1 MQLGLNIDHIATLRQ
16 ARKIAQPDPL
26 EAVFVAANCGVDQIT
41 IHLREDRRHIQDED
55 VRSIIKHSPLPINVE
70 CACDVNIVEFLCALK
85 PFKITLVPEKREEI
99 TTEGG
104 LNMNTPH
111 LKDIIKEFHKN
122 HIKVATFIDPNEQSL
137 LLSKE
142 FNANGVELHTGEYAN
157 ISAML
162 YSSLRTHT
170 NKIQSLDLS
179 QTELERQLEVTI
191 TALQTYANKA
201 NELKLGVF
209 AGHGLNYQNIQT
221 IAKIPHI
228 TELNIGHSIIAR
240 AVIVGLE
247 SAICQMQKLLL

>member
-1 MQLGLNIDHIATLRQ
+1 
-16 ARKIAQPDPL
+16 
-26 EAVFVAANCGVDQIT
+26 
-41 IHLREDRRHIQDED
+41 
-55 VRSIIKHSPLPINVE
+55 
-70 CACDVNIVEFLCALK
+70 
-85 PFKITLVPEKREEI
+85 
-99 TTEGG
+99 
-104 LNMNTPH
+104 
-111 LKDIIKEFHKN
+111 
-122 HIKVATFIDPNEQSL
+122 
-137 LLSKE
+137 
-142 FNANGVELHTGEYAN
+142 
-157 ISAML
+157 ML

-209 AGHGLNYQNIQT
+209 AGHGLNYQNVQT